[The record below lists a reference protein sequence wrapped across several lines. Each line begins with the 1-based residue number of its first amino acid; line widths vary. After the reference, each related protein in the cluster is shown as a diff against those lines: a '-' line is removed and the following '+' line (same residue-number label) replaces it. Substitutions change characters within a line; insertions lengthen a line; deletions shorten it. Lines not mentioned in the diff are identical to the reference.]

1 MTYISN
7 SEKCKRITKYIL
19 MGLVTTCS
27 LRYIPNTLLSTRE
40 LIMISF
46 ISSISFAILDM
57 TSPSMVIDS
66 SSKPDSQK
74 IAIVHNDS
82 TELTPE
88 LPVDSTIKDQILD
101 QPVED
106 YDDTPQS
113 ASV

>member
-27 LRYIPNTLLSTRE
+27 LRYIPNTLLTTRE

-74 IAIVHNDS
+74 IAIVHNLMRVKKF
-82 TELTPE
+82 TQAIINCHKL
-88 LPVDSTIKDQILD
+88 IKLYPDVSYL
-101 QPVED
+101 
-106 YDDTPQS
+106 YNLFG
-113 ASV
+113 